1 MSFFGQKQKRGDRHF
16 DVFWSKRRRP
26 NGLFA
31 TASFAGGHYFS
42 PHPATEMVTAVGG
55 LDEVDMVGNTKTER
69 GEEEEGKKK
78 QAPPLSLFS
87 SSLEERVKKTPRR
100 GRSVGRIVCSV
111 FSSLFFLCD
120 PIAPKRGEKA
130 QAFLLLTSR
139 AAPSIQSTGIQR
151 RKKQKADMTTAPT
164 AAAPLSFAAAAG
176 SATSDG
182 PLKTVQIEGH
192 VLLKILKHCAE
203 CAPSLVTGQ
212 LLGLDVGTTLE
223 VTEAFPFPVR
233 DGDDSDG
240 PWDRSSF
247 RRFLL
252 GLLSPLQAYA
262 CLILP
267 P

>member
-1 MSFFGQKQKRGDRHF
+1 
-16 DVFWSKRRRP
+16 
-26 NGLFA
+26 
-31 TASFAGGHYFS
+31 
-42 PHPATEMVTAVGG
+42 
-55 LDEVDMVGNTKTER
+55 
-69 GEEEEGKKK
+69 
-78 QAPPLSLFS
+78 
-87 SSLEERVKKTPRR
+87 
-100 GRSVGRIVCSV
+100 
-111 FSSLFFLCD
+111 
-120 PIAPKRGEKA
+120 
-130 QAFLLLTSR
+130 
-139 AAPSIQSTGIQR
+139 
-151 RKKQKADMTTAPT
+151 MTTAPT

-267 P
+267 PRG

>member
-1 MSFFGQKQKRGDRHF
+1 
-16 DVFWSKRRRP
+16 
-26 NGLFA
+26 
-31 TASFAGGHYFS
+31 
-42 PHPATEMVTAVGG
+42 
-55 LDEVDMVGNTKTER
+55 
-69 GEEEEGKKK
+69 
-78 QAPPLSLFS
+78 
-87 SSLEERVKKTPRR
+87 
-100 GRSVGRIVCSV
+100 
-111 FSSLFFLCD
+111 
-120 PIAPKRGEKA
+120 
-130 QAFLLLTSR
+130 
-139 AAPSIQSTGIQR
+139 
-151 RKKQKADMTTAPT
+151 MTTAPT